1 MTPKPSKKSQKTN
14 YFRLLFIVDKR
25 LFFSNIRQKQRIE
38 MFWSIWSM
46 FAFVFAAIV
55 IQQGVLFLGKELGLI
70 KAK

>member
-1 MTPKPSKKSQKTN
+1 
-14 YFRLLFIVDKR
+14 
-25 LFFSNIRQKQRIE
+25 